1 MKYNYYLELIGEY
14 INTGRSQERFCAE
27 IGYPEDA
34 PSEENFMK
42 AMSIIAAAADG
53 DIKSIVEL
61 SGMKLTAFSKKFR
74 IPYSTLQKWMLNS
87 SENGRKPP
95 EYLPILIGYALV
107 SEVWNDE
114 V

>member
-1 MKYNYYLELIGEY
+1 MDYNYYLTLIGEY

-34 PSEENFMK
+34 PSEKNFMK

-53 DIKSIVEL
+53 DMKRLVEL
-61 SGMKLTAFSKKFR
+61 TGMKLTSFTRNFN
-74 IPYSTLQKWMLNS
+74 IPYRTAQKWLIDTKD
-87 SENGRKPP
+87 GHTPP
-95 EYLPILIGYALV
+95 PYLPLLIGYALV
-107 SEVWNDE
+107 SEVWQDA